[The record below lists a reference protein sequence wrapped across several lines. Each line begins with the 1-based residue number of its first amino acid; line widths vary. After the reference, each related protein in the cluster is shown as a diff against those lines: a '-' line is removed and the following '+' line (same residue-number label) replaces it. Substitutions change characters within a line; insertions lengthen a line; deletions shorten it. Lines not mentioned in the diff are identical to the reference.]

1 MGEIELWFNYNKAK
15 AHPVGSAGTGMAF
28 LSCPELGGGQH
39 GPVVGCGLPQ
49 GGGATLGERASFSQG
64 QFSQRLSAQ
73 SHPLATL
80 LAGEGISPL
89 VPREEMGST
98 TRQPLHCGLCSSLP
112 TIQGHVFLVLCA
124 RHCQLCTISKCL

>member
-1 MGEIELWFNYNKAK
+1 MDQL
-15 AHPVGSAGTGMAF
+15 
-28 LSCPELGGGQH
+28 LG
-39 GPVVGCGLPQ
+39 VGCPKE
-49 GGGATLGERASFSQG
+49 GGATLGERASFSQR
-64 QFSQRLSAQ
+64 QLSQRLSAQ

-98 TRQPLHCGLCSSLP
+98 TRQPLQCGLCSSLP

-124 RHCQLCTISKCL
+124 RHCQLCTLSKCLPL